1 MSYAKVFIL
10 ICLILLVP
18 SLSFAIVNN
27 DFLKDNIGHFYIG
40 GQYKPGVPRFN
51 RFLVT
56 NNNIR
61 ELMSSDEECRSTIPH
76 MVQSVAQGT
85 LPPEALEEL
94 AKGLLHGGYLFF
106 TLPYNP
112 TYKKNLLGAGGVIGY
127 STTHFRVEV
136 EAFYEKFNLTA
147 PAGYLHKNFYEYF
160 ALATTMD
167 TKHPHQS
174 AEDKYYYMKN
184 TGITLSPFIINA
196 CYDFILKKTRNV
208 APYLCLGVGGNFI
221 DFLDQVS
228 FKFAYQAKVGISYF
242 VSPNIAFFID
252 GSFHGHLNN
261 QFSDLP
267 VVDYSSSGFPTIS
280 AKFNANF
287 LTSSIGIR
295 FIS

>member
-18 SLSFAIVNN
+18 SLSFAIVSN
-27 DFLKDNIGHFYIG
+27 DFLKDNIGRFYIG

-61 ELMSSDEECRSTIPH
+61 ELISLEEDYRNAIPY
-76 MVQSVAQGT
+76 MVQSVQGT
-85 LPPEALEEL
+85 LPSEVSEGIRE
-94 AKGLLHGGYLFF
+94 LLHNSDSF
-106 TLPYNP
+106 TLPHNP
-112 TYKKNLLGAGGVIGY
+112 TYKKNLLGGGGVVGY
-127 STTHFRVEV
+127 STAYFRVEL
-136 EAFYEKFNLTA
+136 EAFYEKFNLAA

-160 ALATTMD
+160 ALATAMNP
-167 TKHPHQS
+167 KYPNQP
-174 AEDKYYYMKN
+174 AEDKYYCMKN
-184 TGITLSPFIINA
+184 TGITLSPFTISA
-196 CYDFILKKTRNV
+196 CYDFILKQASNI

-261 QFSDLP
+261 QFSDLL
-267 VVDYSSSGFPTIS
+267 VDYPSSSLFTTIS
-280 AKFNANF
+280 AKFNVNF

>member
-18 SLSFAIVNN
+18 SLSFAIVSN

-40 GQYKPGVPRFN
+40 GQYKPGIPRFN

-61 ELMSSDEECRSTIPH
+61 EIISLQEDCRNTIPH
-76 MVQSVAQGT
+76 MVQSTAQGI
-85 LPPEALEEL
+85 LPSKVLEEFRQ
-94 AKGLLHGGYLFF
+94 LLHDGDFF

-112 TYKKNLLGAGGVIGY
+112 TYKKNLLGGGGVVGY
-127 STTHFRVEV
+127 SITHFRVEL

-160 ALATTMD
+160 ALATEMD
-167 TKHPHQS
+167 PTRPNQP
-174 AEDKYYYMKN
+174 AEGKYYCMKN

-196 CYDFILKKTRNV
+196 CYDFILKKAHNI

-228 FKFAYQAKVGISYF
+228 FKLTYQAKVGISYF
-242 VSPNIAFFID
+242 ISPNIAFFID

-267 VVDYSSSGFPTIS
+267 VDYSSSTKFTTIS
-280 AKFNANF
+280 AKFNVNF

-295 FIS
+295 FISK